1 MLNNLIFFMNL
12 PLKRVSFQLTADQ
25 VDYLRE
31 HSSPGISMSH
41 LVRDALQKQ
50 INRVAQKQSIN
61 FGSVATEELAY

>member
-1 MLNNLIFFMNL
+1 MNL
-12 PLKRVSFQLTADQ
+12 PLKRVTFQLTADQ

-50 INRVAQKQSIN
+50 INRVAQKQSIS
-61 FGSVATEELAY
+61 FGTVATEN